1 MYLTQEEAIYPEDI
15 VGFRKPVP
23 RKRGERECYHLD
35 SHWKNERHRRHYYD
49 AVVAKSTTTT
59 TTQSIQKAEQFS
71 MTLGSR

>member
-15 VGFRKPVP
+15 VGFRRSVP

-35 SHWKNERHRRHYYD
+35 SHWQIERHRRHDYE
-49 AVVAKSTTTT
+49 AVVANSTTTT
-59 TTQSIQKAEQFS
+59 TPQSIQKAEQFS